1 MYKSQRKIF
10 GYDDDCFEMSK
21 QSDQKFRRRPVIFKT
36 AALNELTET
45 EDLKWSNADEP
56 ETTTMW
62 SIIHGFDRYGYYR
75 LLVPPGTILCDIER
89 PPNYPNYV
97 PYIPTKSN
105 IQKSEVVV

>member
-1 MYKSQRKIF
+1 MYKTQRKIF
-10 GYDDDCFEMSK
+10 GFDNDDFEVSK
-21 QSDQKFRRRPVIFKT
+21 PSDQKFRRRPVIFQT

-56 ETTTMW
+56 ETTTKW
-62 SIIHGFDRYGYYR
+62 SIIYGFDRFGHYR
-75 LLVPPGTILCDIER
+75 LLVPPGTILCNIER
-89 PPNYPNYV
+89 PLNHPNYV